1 MKRLYLLFFIS
12 GLPLFLKAQCVPNA
26 SFANQPLGLYPSALS
41 DEQIAQG
48 LVTAEACKGE
58 NLNVVFTLVFDKQVF
73 GATIDSIRMSNVVGL
88 PAGVTWQAPSLSIS
102 EKGLAC
108 FVLTGTPRANAQAR
122 DYQITFKALAW
133 LNGGATPSN
142 VDFPGTLVQGKY
154 IIRVREAV
162 DCCKLSLETTN
173 TPAVC
178 LTTNNGQAGVTA
190 NNANGVIKYQWD
202 AATGNQTTQ
211 IATGLKPST
220 YSVTVSDAVGCT
232 ATASVTVGVR
242 IGSVD
247 FGIRLD
253 NEAGCAR
260 GGQATITNV
269 TGRAPFTYAWSNGA
283 TTVTAD
289 NLAPGSYMATVTDNT
304 GCNNIKSITVPGDPN
319 AINFTIN
326 AQNTSCSDSNDGSA
340 EVSIVGGTAS
350 ATFNWST
357 GATTASVTGL
367 APGTYTVTVT
377 KDGCSAEE
385 TVNIQAGAEI
395 AVAINS
401 NGENNCSGGLPTA
414 ITAVATGGNGGFTYS
429 WSTGVNVARI
439 NTPSAGN
446 YTVTAT
452 DSKGCQATRSIT
464 LSGDRREPI
473 TLTTQSNQVSC
484 NATADGSAMVTAMG
498 GDGNYNY
505 LWSNGR
511 TTASITNIAPGS
523 YMVTVSDNSGC
534 TTTQAVTV
542 GKIQTFTLSADLNS
556 VNCGT
561 LANGRITLT
570 PNRGVTTDYT
580 FNWSTGATTAS
591 INSLRAG
598 NYNVTVT
605 ETSTGCIITNQ
616 YTITESNP
624 LTVSNLSVNDVL
636 CSGDA
641 SGRAAIAV
649 AGGSGTFTYAW
660 SNGATTAQVTNLSA
674 GSYTVTATDQNGCSI
689 ERGITVGQPE
699 RIVPNASAMNEMIA
713 NDGSA
718 TADPT
723 GGRPPYTFLWS
734 KVGDQ
739 NFNRTTRT
747 ITNLSPGQYTLRVLD
762 ANNCN
767 VVQTVTV
774 APSNCTTIN
783 FSANVVTPT
792 CDGVI
797 GSIALTPEVGN
808 EPFTY
813 NWSNGATTAAIDSLQ
828 PGEYCVT
835 VTDRDGCPANRCF
848 TLNDLSKFEVR
859 ITDVQPVGCFGGRN
873 GSITVTAG
881 VGNFTYAWSNGVNE
895 RTINNLEAGNY
906 TVTVTN
912 SAGCKVT
919 ETVRLNAPD
928 SIVAQITSKMDV
940 SCVGSLNG
948 MASVSAMG
956 GKAPFTYRWSTG
968 AMQDTIREIG
978 VGIYQVTITDADN
991 CTASTSVTIAQP
1003 DSLLATLQIEDTACP
1018 SVSSGMAN
1026 ITATGGTSP
1035 YRYAWSNGSGN
1046 VREITNLGKGSY
1058 DVTVTDNN
1066 NCTITL
1072 PFVVEEPDSLFLSF
1086 TAITGE
1092 TAPGANN
1099 GGATV
1104 VVTGGT
1110 APYEYRWDSGEN
1122 LPSAFNLAGGA
1133 RTVTV
1138 IDGKGCAKVGTVRI
1152 NEASCTISIAVT
1164 GTNVSCNGGNN
1175 GTATAQVNNS
1185 TSEQLTYSWSNGART
1200 QDIDGLVAGNY
1211 AVTVSEANG
1220 CEAVGS
1226 VFIAQPVILGA
1237 SIITKKDID
1246 CDGTLGTATA
1256 TATGGTGNIT
1266 YRWSNG
1272 ANTPSTANLAAG
1284 NYTVTVTDQNGCTAT
1299 TNTTIRPANT
1309 LNITQN
1315 VTNVTCAGE
1324 ADGNITINVVGAVS
1338 TLSYRWQNNISTTNT
1353 ANQLAAGN
1361 YQVTVT
1367 DENGCESAI
1376 SIRVSEPAPLQI
1388 AVNSTNQTSSERNDG
1403 TAMSM
1408 VVGGTAPYQYN
1419 WSNGATTANIN
1430 NLAPG
1435 AYTLTVTDSNNC
1447 TATRTITIEPSNQV
1461 CTTFDIELVAKDA
1474 TCANENNGS
1483 VQVGN
1488 VNSNGPLSYLWST
1501 GDTVSAINN
1510 LLPGTYIIT
1519 VTNGIGCPSTD
1530 SVVVNS
1536 PTSIEVE
1543 ATVLNVDCDDFDN
1556 GGITLEVNGGQA
1568 PYTFAW
1574 SIDNNGGN
1582 QRQQLSAGNYTVTV
1596 VDASRCNV
1604 VRTFT
1609 IGVAPDSIPPMVRTK
1624 PANIY
1629 LDNFGTADLTID
1641 MIDDGSTDNCTIAL
1655 RSLSRTKFNCQDLG
1669 TVNVLLKVT
1678 DKNGNQD
1685 SMMAVVNVLD
1695 TIKPFINCLN
1705 QDIVIRDCEA
1715 DRTITFLTPEAF
1727 DNCEDALTPTLE
1739 MGLPSGSVFPPGLTQ
1754 QMFMVRDAAG
1764 NEARC
1769 SFNVDFR
1776 VLEVELSA
1784 NEPSCHNFADGS
1796 ITANVINSSG
1806 TIFYD
1811 WNNGRKTRTN
1821 TGLSAG
1827 NYTVTVVDAQG
1838 CTRIETITL
1847 NQPEPLE
1854 VNIET
1859 IINPSPDQND
1869 GAINAKVIGGK
1880 APYKVQWVKIEATA
1894 TVIVGDEL
1902 EIKNLASGMYR
1913 LNVEDASGCFST
1925 SDLVSLQVSNTERF
1939 DVDYRVD
1946 LNPNPTSG
1954 LIFFELQQDQS
1965 RPYTVTL
1972 FDLTGRR
1979 LEVLVQ
1985 SDYRQVQ
1992 AFDLSKYQNGIYFLR
2007 IQVEDQI
2014 LTKRLVILKE

>member
-1 MKRLYLLFFIS
+1 MKRFYLLFFIL
-12 GLPLFLKAQCVPNA
+12 GLPLFLKAQCVPDA
-26 SFANQPLGLYPSALS
+26 TFSNQPIGLYPSALS
-41 DEQIAQG
+41 DQQIAQG
-48 LVTAEACKGE
+48 LVTAEACKGA

-88 PAGVTWQAPSLSIS
+88 PPGITWQAPSLSIS
-102 EKGLAC
+102 QKGLAC

-178 LTTNNGQAGVTA
+178 LTTNNGQAGVTV
-190 NNANGVIKYQWD
+190 NNATGAIKYQWD

-211 IATGLKPST
+211 IATGLKAGT
-220 YSVTVSDAVGCT
+220 YAVTVSDAIGCT

-260 GGQATITNV
+260 RGKATIINT
-269 TGRAPFTYAWSNGA
+269 TGRAPFTYAWSNG
-283 TTVTAD
+283 TTTISAD
-289 NLAPGSYMATVTDNT
+289 NLAPGNYTATVTDNT
-304 GCNNIKSITVPGDPN
+304 GCNNIKSITIPGDPN
-319 AINFTIN
+319 AINFTVN
-326 AQNTSCSDSNDGSA
+326 TQNTSCSDRNDGSA
-340 EVSIVGGTAS
+340 EVSIVGGTAG
-350 ATFNWST
+350 ATFAWST
-357 GATTASVTGL
+357 GATTARITGL
-367 APGTYTVTVT
+367 APGSYTVTVT

-385 TVNIQAGAEI
+385 MVTVQAA
-395 AVAINS
+395 ALASVTINS
-401 NGENNCSGGLPTA
+401 DGSSCTGGLPTA
-414 ITAVATGGNGGFTYS
+414 ITAVGTGGNGGFTYS
-429 WSTGVNVARI
+429 WSNGVNLARI
-439 NTPSAGN
+439 NTPAAGS

-452 DSKGCQATRSIT
+452 DSRGCQATRSIT
-464 LSGDRREPI
+464 LSGERRDPI
-473 TLTTQSNQVSC
+473 TLTARSNQVSC
-484 NATADGSAMVTAMG
+484 NATEDGSAMVTAVG

-523 YMVTVSDNSGC
+523 YTVTVSDNSGC

-542 GKIQTFTLSADLNS
+542 GKVQTFTLSADLNS

-570 PNRGVTTDYT
+570 PNRGAITDYT
-580 FNWSTGATTAS
+580 FNWSNGATTAS

-605 ETSTGCIITNQ
+605 EMSTGCIVTNQ
-616 YTITESNP
+616 YTIVESNP
-624 LTVSNLSVNDVL
+624 LTISNLSVNDVL
-636 CSGDA
+636 CNGDA
-641 SGRAAIAV
+641 TGRATITV

-660 SNGATTAQVTNLSA
+660 SNGATTAQVTNLRA

-723 GGRPPYTFLWS
+723 GGRQPYTFLWS
-734 KVGDQ
+734 KEGNS
-739 NFNRTTRT
+739 NFSRTTRT
-747 ITNLSPGQYTLRVLD
+747 INNLSPGQYTLRVLD
-762 ANNCN
+762 ANSCSMT
-767 VVQTVTV
+767 QTVVV
-774 APSNCTTIN
+774 APSNCTAIN
-783 FSANVVTPT
+783 ISANTVAPT
-792 CDGVI
+792 CNGVI
-797 GSIALTPEVGN
+797 GSISVTVEGGN
-808 EPFTY
+808 SPYTY
-813 NWSNGATTAAIDSLQ
+813 AWSNGKTTATIDSLQ

-835 VTDRDGCPANRCF
+835 VTDRDGCPSNRCF
-848 TLNDLSKFEVR
+848 TVNDLSKFEVR
-859 ITDVQPVGCFGGRN
+859 VTDIRPVTCVGGRN
-873 GSITVTAG
+873 GSITVAAG
-881 VGNFTYAWSNGVNE
+881 VGSFTYRWSNGINE
-895 RTINNLEAGNY
+895 RTINNLSAGNY

-912 SAGCKVT
+912 SAGCQVT

-928 SIVAQITSKMDV
+928 SIVARITSKMDA
-940 SCVGSLNG
+940 SCVGLLNG
-948 MASVSAMG
+948 MTSVGVVG

-968 AMQDTIREIG
+968 ATQDTIRQIG
-978 VGIYQVTITDADN
+978 AGMYQVTITDADN

-1018 SVSSGMAN
+1018 GVSSGIAN
-1026 ITATGGTSP
+1026 VTARGGTSP

-1046 VREITNLGKGSY
+1046 VREIINLGKGNY
-1058 DVTVTDNN
+1058 DVTITDNN

-1072 PFVVEEPDSLFLSF
+1072 PFSIKEPDSLF
-1086 TAITGE
+1086 ITFVGVSGE
-1092 TAPGANN
+1092 TSVGASN
-1099 GGATV
+1099 GRATV
-1104 VVTGGT
+1104 VATGGT
-1110 APYEYRWDSGEN
+1110 APYQYRWDNGATTASV
-1122 LPSAFNLAGGA
+1122 SNLAGGM
-1133 RTVTV
+1133 RSVTV
-1138 IDGKGCAKVGTVRI
+1138 IDSRGCAKVGTIRI
-1152 NEASCTISIAVT
+1152 NEAACTISASVS

-1175 GTATAQVNNS
+1175 GTATVQVSNS
-1185 TSEQLTYSWSNGART
+1185 STQLTYRWSNGART
-1200 QDIDGLVAGNY
+1200 QNIDGLTAGSY

-1226 VFIAQPVILGA
+1226 VFIAQPVILVA
-1237 SIITKKDID
+1237 SIITKTDVN

-1256 TATGGTGNIT
+1256 TAAGGTGNIT

-1284 NYTVTVTDQNGCTAT
+1284 NYTVTATDQNGCTAI

-1309 LNITQN
+1309 LGITQSVN
-1315 VTNVTCAGE
+1315 NVTCAGE
-1324 ADGNITINVVGAVS
+1324 SNGSITINVAGATG
-1338 TLSYRWQNNISTTNT
+1338 TLSYRWQNNISTTNS

-1367 DENGCESAI
+1367 DQGGCESAI
-1376 SIRVSEPAPLQI
+1376 SVRVNEPSALQI
-1388 AVNSTNQTSSERNDG
+1388 AINSTNETSAGGNNG
-1403 TAMSM
+1403 TAMPM
-1408 VVGGTAPYQYN
+1408 VVGGTAPYRYN
-1419 WSNGATTANIN
+1419 WSNGATTANVN

-1435 AYTLTVTDSNNC
+1435 TYTVTVTDQNNC
-1447 TATRTITIEPSNQV
+1447 TAMRSVTIEPSNQS
-1461 CTTFDIELVAKDA
+1461 CAGFDIELVAKDA

-1488 VNSNGPLSYLWST
+1488 VGSNGPLRYLWST
-1501 GDTVSAINN
+1501 GDTIRAVNN
-1510 LLPGTYIIT
+1510 LLPGKYKIT
-1519 VTNGIGCPSTD
+1519 VTDGVGCTSID
-1530 SVVVNS
+1530 SVMVNS
-1536 PTSIEVE
+1536 PSPIQVQ
-1543 ATVLNVDCDDFDN
+1543 ATISNVDCNDFDN
-1556 GGITLEVNGGQA
+1556 GSISLQANGGQA
-1568 PYTFAW
+1568 PYIFAW

-1582 QRQQLSAGNYTVTV
+1582 QRQQLSAGNYLVTIT
-1596 VDASRCNV
+1596 DASRCNV
-1604 VRTFT
+1604 VETFT
-1609 IGVAPDSIPPMVRTK
+1609 IGVAPDRIPPTVRVK
-1624 PANIY
+1624 PATIY
-1629 LDNFGTADLTID
+1629 LDNFGTADLTVD
-1641 MIDDGSTDNCTIAL
+1641 MIDNGSNDNCAIAL

-1669 TVNVLLKVT
+1669 AVNVMFKVT
-1678 DKNGNQD
+1678 DKNGNVD
-1685 SMMAVVNVLD
+1685 SMMATVNVLD

-1705 QDIVIRDCEA
+1705 QDIVIRDCKA

-1727 DNCEDALTPTLE
+1727 DNCGDALTPTLVT
-1739 MGLPSGSVFPPGLTQ
+1739 GLPSGSIFPPGLTE

-1769 SFNVDFR
+1769 AFNVDFR
-1776 VLEVELSA
+1776 VLEVNLVA

-1811 WNNGRKTRTN
+1811 WNNGRKTKTN
-1821 TGLSAG
+1821 TGLTAG
-1827 NYTVTVVDAQG
+1827 NYTLTVVDAQG
-1838 CTRIETITL
+1838 CTRIETIRL

-1859 IINPSPDQND
+1859 IINPSPDQNN
-1869 GAINAKVIGGK
+1869 GAIKAKVLGGK
-1880 APYKVQWVKIEATA
+1880 APYKVQWVKIEATQ
-1894 TVIVGDEL
+1894 TLVVGNEL
-1902 EIKNLASGMYR
+1902 EIINLVPGMYR
-1913 LNVEDASGCFST
+1913 LSVEDASGCFST
-1925 SDLVSLQVSNTERF
+1925 SDLVSLEVSSTNRF
-1939 DVDYRVD
+1939 DVDYHVA

-1954 LIFFELQQDQS
+1954 LVFLELQQDQS

-1979 LEVLVQ
+1979 LEVLVH
-1985 SDYRQVQ
+1985 SDYRSAQT
-1992 AFDLSKYQNGIYFLR
+1992 FDLSKYQNGIYFLR
-2007 IQVEDQI
+2007 IQIADQI